1 MQFVIQQV
9 LIVLYQIRVTK
20 DQQIMLV
27 MVYQEQVEQQLQ
39 QHRAM

>member
-27 MVYQEQVEQQLQ
+27 MVYQEQVEQQL
-39 QHRAM
+39 